1 MYQTIK
7 QVPLKYL
14 KNTSWLFWERV
25 LRLLMGLFVGAW
37 VARYLG
43 PEQFGLLSYV
53 QSFVGLFIVLST
65 LGLDNIVVR
74 EIVKNTNIAAS
85 LIGTAF
91 ILKLL
96 GAIFM
101 LLIITLTMT
110 TLFEHDSSEKVLIF
124 IVAFSTIFHSFN
136 VIDYYFQSQVL
147 SRYVVYANVLV
158 LFVSSLTKIALIINE
173 ADLMAFVW
181 VVLFDSVVLALSY
194 TWFFL
199 KKTDYKIADLALT
212 FRKDVALSLLRDSW
226 PLILSGL
233 VISVYMKIDQVMI
246 REMLDNEAV
255 GQYAAAVK
263 ISTAW
268 YFIPVVVAS
277 SFFPAIINARKIS
290 KDLYYERLQKLYDL
304 NFTVALVLG
313 LPVVFFSSS
322 IIEILYGQDFT
333 QSAAILSVHIF
344 CGFLV
349 FMGVVRG
356 KWILSENLQRYDL
369 YIHVIAAVANIV
381 FNFAFISW
389 FGVIGAAYGTL
400 LSYLFAL
407 FFSPLIIKEIR
418 PSFSMILN
426 GYKNV
431 LTLKILKKEYFN
443 GYICTVRM
451 WKNLKK
457 TQ

>member
-1 MYQTIK
+1 VYQTIK

-14 KNTSWLFWERV
+14 KNTSWLFWERL
-25 LRLLMGLFVGAW
+25 LRLLIGLFVGAW

-43 PEQFGLLSYV
+43 PEQYGLLSYV

-74 EIVKNTNIAAS
+74 EIVKKTNIAAS

-173 ADLMAFVW
+173 ADLMTFVW

-226 PLILSGL
+226 PLVLSGL
-233 VISVYMKIDQVMI
+233 VVSVYMKIDQVMI

-255 GQYAAAVK
+255 GHYAAAVK

-443 GYICTVRM
+443 G
-451 WKNLKK
+451 
-457 TQ
+457 

>member
-443 GYICTVRM
+443 G
-451 WKNLKK
+451 
-457 TQ
+457 

>member
-1 MYQTIK
+1 VYQTIK

-147 SRYVVYANVLV
+147 SRYVVYANLLV

-173 ADLMAFVW
+173 ADLMTFVW

-226 PLILSGL
+226 PLVLSGL
-233 VISVYMKIDQVMI
+233 VVSVYMKIDQVMI

-255 GQYAAAVK
+255 GHYAAAVK

-443 GYICTVRM
+443 G
-451 WKNLKK
+451 
-457 TQ
+457 

>member
-1 MYQTIK
+1 VYQTIK

-14 KNTSWLFWERV
+14 KNTSWLFWERL
-25 LRLLMGLFVGAW
+25 LRLLIGLFVGAW

-43 PEQFGLLSYV
+43 PEQYGLLSYV

-74 EIVKNTNIAAS
+74 EIVKKTNIAAS

-147 SRYVVYANVLV
+147 SRYVVYANLLV

-443 GYICTVRM
+443 G
-451 WKNLKK
+451 
-457 TQ
+457 

>member
-1 MYQTIK
+1 VYQTIK

-147 SRYVVYANVLV
+147 SRYVVYANLLV

-226 PLILSGL
+226 PLVLSGL
-233 VISVYMKIDQVMI
+233 VVSVYMKIDQVMI

-255 GQYAAAVK
+255 GHYAAAVK

-443 GYICTVRM
+443 G
-451 WKNLKK
+451 
-457 TQ
+457 

>member
-1 MYQTIK
+1 VYQTIK

-255 GQYAAAVK
+255 GHYAAAVK

-443 GYICTVRM
+443 G
-451 WKNLKK
+451 
-457 TQ
+457 

>member
-1 MYQTIK
+1 VYQTIK

-443 GYICTVRM
+443 G
-451 WKNLKK
+451 
-457 TQ
+457 

>member
-255 GQYAAAVK
+255 GHYAAAVK

-443 GYICTVRM
+443 G
-451 WKNLKK
+451 
-457 TQ
+457 

>member
-14 KNTSWLFWERV
+14 KNTSWLFWERL
-25 LRLLMGLFVGAW
+25 LRLLIGLFVGAW

-43 PEQFGLLSYV
+43 PEQYGLLSYV

-147 SRYVVYANVLV
+147 SRYVVYANLLV

-173 ADLMAFVW
+173 ADLMTFVW

-226 PLILSGL
+226 PLVLSGL
-233 VISVYMKIDQVMI
+233 VVSVYMKIDQVMI

-255 GQYAAAVK
+255 GHYAAAVK

-443 GYICTVRM
+443 G
-451 WKNLKK
+451 
-457 TQ
+457 

>member
-1 MYQTIK
+1 VYQTIK

-74 EIVKNTNIAAS
+74 EIVKKTNIAAS

-443 GYICTVRM
+443 G
-451 WKNLKK
+451 
-457 TQ
+457 

>member
-1 MYQTIK
+1 VYQTIK

-74 EIVKNTNIAAS
+74 EIVKKTNIAAS

-173 ADLMAFVW
+173 ADLMTFVW

-226 PLILSGL
+226 PLVLSGL
-233 VISVYMKIDQVMI
+233 VVSVYMKIDQVMI

-369 YIHVIAAVANIV
+369 YIHFIGAVANIV

-443 GYICTVRM
+443 G
-451 WKNLKK
+451 
-457 TQ
+457 

>member
-74 EIVKNTNIAAS
+74 EIVKKTNIAAS

-147 SRYVVYANVLV
+147 SRYVVYANLLV

-173 ADLMAFVW
+173 ADLMTFVW

-226 PLILSGL
+226 PLVLSGL
-233 VISVYMKIDQVMI
+233 VVSVYMKIDQVMI

-255 GQYAAAVK
+255 GHYAAAVK

-443 GYICTVRM
+443 G
-451 WKNLKK
+451 
-457 TQ
+457 